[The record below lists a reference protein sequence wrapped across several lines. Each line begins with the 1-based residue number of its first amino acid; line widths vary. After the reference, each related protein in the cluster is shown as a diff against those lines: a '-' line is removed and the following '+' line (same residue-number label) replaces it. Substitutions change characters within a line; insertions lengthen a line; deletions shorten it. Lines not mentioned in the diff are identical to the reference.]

1 MQIREVHCEDKK
13 IELAPDHDQWQAFL
27 PVVKILLILS
37 QEVVATYTNSTVL
50 VPLNVIGMY

>member
-1 MQIREVHCEDKK
+1 MQMREVRCEHKR
-13 IELAPDHDQWQAFL
+13 IELTPDYDQWQAFL

-50 VPLNVIGMY
+50 VPLNVIRMH